1 MVERR
6 VGFIHLHLMLMQNIG
21 PRMFEMNEHNV
32 DVNVAI
38 TIGCDGCGRRSGE
51 EEAEEAEWRAR
62 GLFFFCR

>member
-38 TIGCDGCGRRSGE
+38 TIGCDGSGRRSGE